1 MNIFIDKVYYT
12 DWEFIRWLR
21 NLTKDNFIH
30 QHEITKQEHQDFMMK
45 NYQNYYVALINP
57 ADWTPIG
64 FVGDVDGDIRFAVHP
79 DYQGKKVGTKLLQF
93 IKEKYPNSYGKVK
106 KDNIASRKAFLS
118 AGYLEAVENEKY
130 ILFAPYMIS
139 YVKDD
144 WLEEDG

>member
-1 MNIFIDKVYYT
+1 MDIFIDKVYYT

-64 FVGDVDGDIRFAVHP
+64 FVGDVGGDIRFAVHP

-93 IKEKYPNSYGKVK
+93 IKEKYPFSIGKVK
-106 KDNIASRKAFLS
+106 KDNISSNKAFEKAKFVL
-118 AGYLEAVENEKY
+118 YYETENFNYWVPDINDDRIWPDPKDLE
-130 ILFAPYMIS
+130 
-139 YVKDD
+139 
-144 WLEEDG
+144 